1 MKRGTSYKMIDF
13 KHITTIKD
21 PRIVEARMLTSAVG
35 RATRQKCL
43 LEGSGN
49 IERALEAHMTIEHVF
64 YYVADHD
71 DKFIAQLTHKG
82 IPCYAISDGLLK
94 KITHT
99 TELFPYVGV
108 SALPQALGE
117 TMDNVV
123 LVMEHI
129 QSHYT
134 LGTIIKAANA
144 LGIRDILSTD
154 LNLDLFYRKIVSAS
168 DGKVFEARMRRFR
181 TGREVLETLLRQGYT
196 LVATS
201 PLSREFESIAIF
213 QRESLVLT

>member
-1 MKRGTSYKMIDF
+1 MIDF

-21 PRIVEARMLTSAVG
+21 PRIVEARRLTSAVG
-35 RATRQKCL
+35 RATLQKCL
-43 LEGSGN
+43 LEGSNN
-49 IERALEAHMTIEHVF
+49 IERALAANMTTEHVF
-64 YYVADHD
+64 YYVSAHD
-71 DKFIAQLTHKG
+71 DRFIAQLTHKS
-82 IPCYAISDGLLK
+82 IPCYAISDGILK

-108 SALPQALGE
+108 AALPQVLNE
-117 TMDNVV
+117 EMDNVV

-129 QSHYT
+129 QSHYI

-154 LNLDLFYRKIVSAS
+154 PHLDLFYRKIVSAS
-168 DGKVFEARMRRFR
+168 DGKVFEARVKRFR
-181 TGREVLETLLRQGYT
+181 SGREVLELLGQQGYN

-201 PLSREFESIAIF
+201 PLSREFEAIAIF
-213 QRESLVLT
+213 QKESLVLT